1 MDKSRIAYLV
11 QKLRRNQASAEERD
25 ELESFWVLAQN
36 DDSLL
41 DRLTQQEKESIRLLM
56 FQRIKFR
63 IGRQESGKKQSPKG
77 AFLTSWGLKIAA
89 SIALMVAVSAVWV
102 FTNTATHSV
111 REFRT
116 GYGEHKTVSL
126 PDGSTVVI
134 NGNSALRYDASWSE
148 DRNRE
153 VWIEGEGFFDVTHA
167 RNDLKF
173 VVHTEYDMDVQ
184 VLGTKFNVKARRGKT
199 EVMLQEG
206 KVQLNVE
213 KTELKKTMMLQPGE
227 LATFEDRK
235 LSKMTIKPVEYASW
249 KENKL
254 YFDQTPLRDIAPM
267 LEDTYGTPVVFAS
280 EEIADRKLSGEIS
293 SDEAKDILSAIEE
306 SLDIRIS
313 YAGDTAIFR

>member
-1 MDKSRIAYLV
+1 
-11 QKLRRNQASAEERD
+11 
-25 ELESFWVLAQN
+25 
-36 DDSLL
+36 
-41 DRLTQQEKESIRLLM
+41 
-56 FQRIKFR
+56 
-63 IGRQESGKKQSPKG
+63 
-77 AFLTSWGLKIAA
+77 
-89 SIALMVAVSAVWV
+89 
-102 FTNTATHSV
+102 
-111 REFRT
+111 
-116 GYGEHKTVSL
+116 
-126 PDGSTVVI
+126 
-134 NGNSALRYDASWSE
+134 
-148 DRNRE
+148 
-153 VWIEGEGFFDVTHA
+153 
-167 RNDLKF
+167 
-173 VVHTEYDMDVQ
+173 
-184 VLGTKFNVKARRGKT
+184 
-199 EVMLQEG
+199 MLQEG

-213 KTELKKTMMLQPGE
+213 KTELKKTMMLQPCE